1 MAQFAQILK
10 SEIVRLARKEIRSE
24 VQSLR
29 KAAAQYRSDIA
40 ALKRQL
46 AEQQR
51 RIAKLEK
58 SRPQEVTQASDET
71 TSLRFRAAGF
81 LTLRQ
86 KLSLSAAEMGK
97 LIGVSAQ
104 TVYSWEHGES
114 KPRAKQ
120 LARIAEVR
128 KLGKRAAQERLQA
141 GG

>member
-1 MAQFAQILK
+1 MAQFTQILK
-10 SEIVRLARKEIRSE
+10 TEIVRLARKEIRSE

-46 AEQQR
+46 VEHQR
-51 RIAKLEK
+51 RIARLEK
-58 SRPQEVTQASDET
+58 SRPQAVAQAPDET

-86 KLSLSAAEMGK
+86 KLGVSAADMGK

-104 TVYSWEHGES
+104 TVYNWERGES
-114 KPRAKQ
+114 KPRAQQ
-120 LARIAEVR
+120 LTRIAEVR
-128 KLGKRAAQERLQA
+128 KLGKRAAQELLQSE
-141 GG
+141 G

>member
-1 MAQFAQILK
+1 MAQFSQILK

-46 AEQQR
+46 VEQQR
-51 RIAKLEK
+51 RISRLEK
-58 SRPQEVTQASDET
+58 FRPQAVAEPSDET

-81 LTLRQ
+81 ATLRQ
-86 KLSLSAAEMGK
+86 KLGLSAADMGR

-104 TVYSWEHGES
+104 TVYNWERGES
-114 KPRAKQ
+114 KPKAQQ
-120 LARIAEVR
+120 LAHIAEAR

-141 GG
+141 RD